1 VSKESKAKESK
12 AKPDAK
18 ATKTTTA
25 TKTEALK
32 AILDAPKAAKT
43 QKTEALKAILDVPK
57 AQALRMDGP
66 RGEALK
72 AILDAPKAA
81 RTVKAKALGIIV
93 DSEMAQAIMSMM
105 RKKAEPKAEP
115 APKAIEDAPRPQ
127 AIEDAPS
134 SASDQKYIDAL
145 VSKREGGTS
154 RAQLIREFR
163 EENQGRE
170 DKWIRKIL
178 AAVERQLKERKQ
190 LVVRGRSSTPR
201 GGEAP
206 NLGEARARSRS
217 GGGGGSVGRTRPV
230 VRTVRV

>member
-1 VSKESKAKESK
+1 
-12 AKPDAK
+12 
-18 ATKTTTA
+18 
-25 TKTEALK
+25 
-32 AILDAPKAAKT
+32 
-43 QKTEALKAILDVPK
+43 
-57 AQALRMDGP
+57 MDGP

-72 AILDAPKAA
+72 AIVDAPKAA

-115 APKAIEDAPRPQ
+115 APKAIEDAPQ

-134 SASDQKYIDAL
+134 ADQDQVNAL
-145 VSKREGGTS
+145 VRRREGGTS

-206 NLGEARARSRS
+206 NLGEGRARSRS

-230 VRTVRV
+230 VRTVAVR

>member
-1 VSKESKAKESK
+1 
-12 AKPDAK
+12 
-18 ATKTTTA
+18 
-25 TKTEALK
+25 
-32 AILDAPKAAKT
+32 
-43 QKTEALKAILDVPK
+43 
-57 AQALRMDGP
+57 
-66 RGEALK
+66 
-72 AILDAPKAA
+72 
-81 RTVKAKALGIIV
+81 VKAKALGIIV

-105 RKKAEPKAEP
+105 RKKAEPKA

-127 AIEDAPS
+127 AIEDAPRGS
-134 SASDQKYIDAL
+134 VPQADQKYIDAL

-163 EENQGRE
+163 EENQGQD

-201 GGEAP
+201 GGDAP
-206 NLGEARARSRS
+206 NLGEGRARSRS

-230 VRTVRV
+230 VRTVAVR

>member
-1 VSKESKAKESK
+1 MKAK
-12 AKPDAK
+12 APKPDAK
-18 ATKTTTA
+18 ATK
-25 TKTEALK
+25 KTEALK
-32 AILDAPKAAKT
+32 AILDAPKAAKA

-57 AQALRMDGP
+57 AEGLKMDGP

-81 RTVKAKALGIIV
+81 RAVKAKALGIIV

-105 RKKAEPKAEP
+105 RKKAEPKA
-115 APKAIEDAPRPQ
+115 APKAIEDAPQ

-134 SASDQKYIDAL
+134 ADQDQVNAL
-145 VSKREGGTS
+145 VRRREGGTS

-163 EENQGRE
+163 EENQGQD

-206 NLGEARARSRS
+206 NLGEGRARSRS

-230 VRTVRV
+230 VRTVAVR